1 MQALSLLSGSRQLL
15 TLGFVVVLGSCA
27 APPAREIDLDD
38 AVAIANDT
46 VEGGFGPRGPP
57 RVLIATEKDLS
68 SVRRCFDS
76 NVEPTY
82 RQGVRNK
89 ISGRR
94 LYVIRYP
101 LPPVTLEEG
110 DVSIVGSEP
119 CVLIDQDT
127 GEVLGKFPD

>member
-1 MQALSLLSGSRQLL
+1 MQAPSLLAQSRQLL
-15 TLGFVVVLGSCA
+15 ILGVVVVLGSCTN
-27 APPAREIDLDD
+27 PRAREIDLDH
-38 AVAIANDT
+38 AIAIANDS
-46 VEGGFGPRGPP
+46 VKGSFGPKGPL
-57 RVLIATEKDLS
+57 RVLIATEKDVR
-68 SVRRCFDS
+68 SVRRCFDG

-82 RQGVRNK
+82 KEGVRNK

-101 LPPVTLEEG
+101 LPPVTLEDG
-110 DVSIVGSEP
+110 DISIVGGEP